1 MRDADEGSL
10 TLIWSTSD
18 RLYVLT
24 GPIDEQLALSVASAL
39 E

>member
-1 MRDADEGSL
+1 MREADDGAL
-10 TLIWSTSD
+10 VLLWSTSD

-24 GPIDEQLALSVASAL
+24 GPITDEVALSIANRL